1 MGLLRDCTTGCGTDG
16 SICGTH
22 NPRVCRCEVS
32 TVVDSLSL
40 TRHLTVVTQPP
51 AVLELPST
59 LGAMEGEVVMSA

>member
-1 MGLLRDCTTGCGTDG
+1 M
-16 SICGTH
+16 
-22 NPRVCRCEVS
+22 S

-59 LGAMEGEVVMSA
+59 LGAMEGEVAQSL

>member
-1 MGLLRDCTTGCGTDG
+1 MHL
-16 SICGTH
+16 
-22 NPRVCRCEVS
+22 PRVLRCEVS